1 MKKLIVPII
10 IALLIVAGIAAATN
24 FWVMPVLQKYAKDK
38 ADAMVQAGEEMDEVA
53 QKHADTPT
61 TRFDDPQSTPEESR
75 LSAEAIQNMVASG
88 SSMTFDNPDVHT
100 LMRELQ
106 RRLKDVQRREDR
118 ISKIET
124 ELSLNWNNLSNLT
137 NEIAQARTNL
147 SDKLLDAVDLIKRTQ
162 EDGYR
167 LRAQVLTNMPPA
179 DAVTTLRQES
189 DSGEI
194 AKLLFLME
202 VTEQAA
208 LISELNKGPEE
219 DQKLASDILKEFN
232 RIGLESAE
240 EGGGP

>member
-1 MKKLIVPII
+1 
-10 IALLIVAGIAAATN
+10 
-24 FWVMPVLQKYAKDK
+24 
-38 ADAMVQAGEEMDEVA
+38 
-53 QKHADTPT
+53 
-61 TRFDDPQSTPEESR
+61 
-75 LSAEAIQNMVASG
+75 
-88 SSMTFDNPDVHT
+88 
-100 LMRELQ
+100 MRELQ

>member
-10 IALLIVAGIAAATN
+10 IALLIVAGIAAATI
-24 FWVMPVLQKYAKDK
+24 FWVMPVLEEYAKDK
-38 ADAMVQAGEEMDEVA
+38 ADAMVQAGEELHEVA
-53 QKHADTPT
+53 QKHADTPA

>member
-10 IALLIVAGIAAATN
+10 IALMIVAGVAAATN
-24 FWVMPVLQKYAKDK
+24 FWVMPILQKYAKDK
-38 ADAMVQAGEEMDEVA
+38 ADAMVQAKAELDEVTQA
-53 QKHADTPT
+53 HADTPA
-61 TRFDDPQSTPEESR
+61 TRLNDPQLTPEESR
-75 LSAEAIQNMVASG
+75 MSAETIQNMVASG

-100 LMRELQ
+100 LMLELQ

-162 EDGYR
+162 ENGYR
-167 LRAQVLTNMPPA
+167 SRAQVFTNMPPA
-179 DAVTTLRQES
+179 DAVTTFRQMA
-189 DSGEI
+189 DSREI
-194 AKLLFLME
+194 AKLLFLMG

-240 EGGGP
+240 EVNGP

>member
-38 ADAMVQAGEEMDEVA
+38 ADAMVQAGEELDKVA

-61 TRFDDPQSTPEESR
+61 TKFDDPQSTPEESR

-100 LMRELQ
+100 LMLELQ

>member
-38 ADAMVQAGEEMDEVA
+38 ADAMVQAGEELDEVA
-53 QKHADTPT
+53 QKHADTPA

-240 EGGGP
+240 EGQAP

>member
-24 FWVMPVLQKYAKDK
+24 FWVMPVLEKYAKGK
-38 ADAMVQAGEEMDEVA
+38 ADTMVQAGAELHEVT
-53 QKHADTPT
+53 QEHTDTPIIS
-61 TRFDDPQSTPEESR
+61 DDPETTPEESR
-75 LSAEAIQNMVASG
+75 LSAETIQGMVASG
-88 SSMTFDNPDVHT
+88 SMTFDNPDVHT
-100 LMRELQ
+100 LMLELQ
-106 RRLKDVQRREDR
+106 KRLENVQRREDR

-147 SDKLLDAVDLIKRTQ
+147 SDKLLDAVDLIRRTQ

-167 LRAQVLTNMPPA
+167 SRAQVLTNMLPA
-179 DAVTTLRQES
+179 DAVTTLRQVA
-189 DSGEI
+189 DSKEI

-232 RIGLESAE
+232 RIGLEPAE
-240 EGGGP
+240 EEQAP